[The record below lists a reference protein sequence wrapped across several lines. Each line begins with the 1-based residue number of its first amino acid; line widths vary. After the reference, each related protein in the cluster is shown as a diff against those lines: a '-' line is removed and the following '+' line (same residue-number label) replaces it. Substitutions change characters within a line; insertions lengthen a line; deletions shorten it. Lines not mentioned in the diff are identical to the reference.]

1 MRADKFREL
10 DNTELN
16 NQLRQME
23 EQIFRLRLQVGMG
36 QSVALKK
43 YRQLRKDRARVLTVL
58 RERELAARS

>member
-1 MRADKFREL
+1 MKADKVREL

-43 YRQLRKDRARVLTVL
+43 YRQLRKDRARILTVL

>member
-1 MRADKFREL
+1 MRADKVREL
-10 DNTELN
+10 DNTELK

-43 YRQLRKDRARVLTVL
+43 YRQLRKDRARILTVL

>member
-1 MRADKFREL
+1 MRADKVREL

-23 EQIFRLRLQVGMG
+23 EQAFRLRLQVGMG

-43 YRQLRKDRARVLTVL
+43 YRQLRKDRARILTVL

>member
-1 MRADKFREL
+1 MRADKVREL
-10 DNTELN
+10 DNAELN

-43 YRQLRKDRARVLTVL
+43 YRQLRKDRARILTVL